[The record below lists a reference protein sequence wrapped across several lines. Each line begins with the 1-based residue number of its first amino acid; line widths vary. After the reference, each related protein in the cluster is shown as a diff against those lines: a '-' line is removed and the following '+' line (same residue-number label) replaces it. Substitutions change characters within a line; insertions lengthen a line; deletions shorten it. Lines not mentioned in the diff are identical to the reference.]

1 MKQKDTGIQAEVD
14 PFNTLWIASCVL
26 YSVVAAFLFKKGWK
40 KKGVQSR
47 SGRKKPA
54 QKDKEMFE
62 QQVKEIRKRLSIAQA
77 ELDRIEL
84 NRK

>member
-26 YSVVAAFLFKKGWK
+26 YSVVAE
-40 KKGVQSR
+40 KGVQSR